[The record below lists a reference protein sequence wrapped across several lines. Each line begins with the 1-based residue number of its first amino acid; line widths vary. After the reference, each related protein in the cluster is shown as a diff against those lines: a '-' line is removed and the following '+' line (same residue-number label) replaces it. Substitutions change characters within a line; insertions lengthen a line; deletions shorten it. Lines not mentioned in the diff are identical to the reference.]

1 MSSVQMN
8 IETKE
13 VDGTNN
19 SWATMS
25 YHKQR
30 RDRLGDVVGD
40 YLSDDNIDVDEF
52 VRDLKSEIQEWIDYH
67 EKQRRRASDVF
78 EALKSV

>member
-1 MSSVQMN
+1 MN

-13 VDGTNN
+13 IDSSVTQT
-19 SWATMS
+19 WANTT
-25 YHKQR
+25 YAKQR

-40 YLSDDNIDVDEF
+40 YLSDENVSVDEF
-52 VRDLKSEIQEWIDYH
+52 VRDLKSELQEWVDYH
-67 EKQRRRASDVF
+67 ARQLNRANDVF